1 MLLHSSEVTPTQ
13 IGSLSA
19 VIKILNT
26 LSEFNTHDV
35 GDPVGISQQLSTERP
50 EDWRCYHIATS
61 TYQQHVMDRQADT
74 TDKWTNSYMYVQRCY
89 HMLMN
94 VQHSNL

>member
-1 MLLHSSEVTPTQ
+1 MPAEIVFHATSFIRSDTTQ

-35 GDPVGISQQLSTERP
+35 GDPVGILQQLSTERP
-50 EDWRCYHIATS
+50 ADWRCYHIATS

-74 TDKWTNSYMYVQRCY
+74 TDKWTNSYMYNDATTCR
-89 HMLMN
+89 
-94 VQHSNL
+94 